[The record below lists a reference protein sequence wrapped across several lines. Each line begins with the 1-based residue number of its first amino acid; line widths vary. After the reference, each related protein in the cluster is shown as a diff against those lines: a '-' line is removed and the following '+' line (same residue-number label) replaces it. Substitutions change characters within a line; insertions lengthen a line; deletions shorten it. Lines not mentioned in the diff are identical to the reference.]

1 MKEYIRMRD
10 DHKASLKRTKQQ
22 ILALCLRHGFPY
34 RSSDSRKCYWT
45 QAHMKYL
52 YGITLEGCAQDALEE
67 YLLTYTELTN
77 KIERFDQ
84 KIEEIASRQEYQEKV
99 KKLQCLMGIR
109 TYSALAV
116 VVETGDFCRFASA
129 DQYASYLGIV
139 PGEHSSGDTRRRTGI
154 THAGNSHI
162 RRLLVEAAQGYG
174 RGRVGYKSKALKARQ
189 GGNSTET
196 IAYADRANERLR
208 RRYYNLTFSGK
219 PANVAKTAVA
229 RELACFIW
237 GMMTDHTA

>member
-52 YGITLEGCAQDALEE
+52 HGITLEGCAQDAQEE

-99 KKLQCLMGIR
+99 KQLQ
-109 TYSALAV
+109 
-116 VVETGDFCRFASA
+116 
-129 DQYASYLGIV
+129 
-139 PGEHSSGDTRRRTGI
+139 
-154 THAGNSHI
+154 
-162 RRLLVEAAQGYG
+162 
-174 RGRVGYKSKALKARQ
+174 
-189 GGNSTET
+189 
-196 IAYADRANERLR
+196 
-208 RRYYNLTFSGK
+208 
-219 PANVAKTAVA
+219 
-229 RELACFIW
+229 
-237 GMMTDHTA
+237 